1 VWASEGGNVMQ
12 DWFCMDCYSVFGECE
27 AIEYYSITRDET
39 SGLFCPMCKGDMLT
53 PVGDDD
59 GGE

>member
-1 VWASEGGNVMQ
+1 MMQ
-12 DWFCMDCYSVFGECE
+12 DWFCMDCHSVFGECE
-27 AIEYYSITRDET
+27 AIEYYSTTRDET